1 MTADVIWNGQRA
13 DSHWME
19 DGLNKIAHALVM
31 NVSNQTFLSGMAPL
45 AGLIGRDERVVNKFI
60 AGWTDPLVPF
70 YWSGSRS
77 ILNNIIS
84 PQLKDVDNDIMSF
97 HKNYS
102 KFLFSY
108 GDGLRDQVDVY
119 TGQPIN
125 YHEPMTAAL
134 NGLLPFFK
142 STGGHEPWRQWL

>member
-1 MTADVIWNGQRA
+1 
-13 DSHWME
+13 ME
-19 DGLNKIAHALVM
+19 DGLWKIANSISM
-31 NVSNQTFLSGMAPL
+31 NVTNQTFLSGMAPL
-45 AGLIGRDERVVNKFI
+45 AGLIGRDERVINKFI

-84 PQLKDVDNDIMSF
+84 PQLKDVENDVMSF

-102 KFLFSY
+102 KFLFADS
-108 GDGLRDQVDVY
+108 DQLMDQLDVY
-119 TGQPIN
+119 TGRPIN

-142 STGGHEPWRQWL
+142 SNGGTEPWRQWLLNLSLIHI